1 MSFFRSF
8 IGDIGGVKT
17 ASEICGVSPRAFYKW
32 LDADALPRTDY
43 TGETRYAELLAQA
56 SDGRYTA
63 DHLLEALRPGRDSK
77 AA

>member
-1 MSFFRSF
+1 MSFFKSF
-8 IGDIGGVKT
+8 IGDIGGVKA

-43 TGETRYAELLAQA
+43 TGETRYAELLSEA
-56 SDGRYTA
+56 SGSHFTA
-63 DHLLEALRPGRDSK
+63 DELLEALRPGRDSR